1 MIIND
6 DKNGTILY
14 NGKSSAD
21 FGMFVQKLPVLRR
34 PERDGQTVYVP
45 GRNGAI
51 VIENCTYK
59 NYVQPYEIALTDTEQ
74 GVAIASRAV
83 SEWLLNTQGYIRLED
98 SFEPDVYRMARFA
111 GPLDIEQIME
121 QDGKAVIEFDCMPQ
135 RYCKFGEAEMRVRN
149 NTDAGGL
156 VYGDVVVKP
165 VPFGTKAVYVECL
178 SGSAICMGNYRDE
191 DGAEIGVG
199 IYDTP
204 VSVPDGAAE
213 VTFGWN
219 NATEDSLV
227 VMGIVDA
234 NGDKIPLCGARGTSP
249 VVFNPTEHEALP
261 LLQFVDTSTE
271 PPVVRK
277 ELTKVPGSF
286 IFKDGSVLKT
296 AWESQTGM
304 YTTEPVS
311 VSGGGYAII
320 TGISYAFFDS
330 NGKLLRFY
338 EATANSAGTYLKSTR
353 VIVPDNAVS
362 VIVGGVDESGGDYNV
377 TLAALSLQAKRQS
390 PGAAAVTINGIAINL
405 DFSEHDTILLDCDL
419 HDAQYIDGS
428 SANNEVSFT
437 SDIDPYP
444 TFPKFYPGDNSVIV
458 RDGANIRFSVFPRWW
473 IL

>member
-45 GRNGAI
+45 GRNGSI
-51 VIENCTYK
+51 VIENGTYK

-74 GVAIASRAV
+74 GVVIASRAV

-111 GPLDIEQIME
+111 GPFDIEQIME

-204 VSVPDGAAE
+204 VPVPDGAAE
-213 VTFGWN
+213 VTCGWS
-219 NATEDSLV
+219 NASDDSAII
-227 VMGIVDA
+227 MGIVDD
-234 NGDKIPLCGARGTSP
+234 NDIKIPLCGILGTSP
-249 VVFNPTEHEALP
+249 IVCNPTDHEARP
-261 LLQFVDTSTE
+261 LLKFVDTSEE
-271 PPVVRK
+271 PVPVQQTITRVERTGIG
-277 ELTKVPGSF
+277 L
-286 IFKDGSVLKT
+286 DGSVVPASPLN
-296 AWESQTGM
+296 
-304 YTTEPVS
+304 YTCQPIT
-311 VSGGGYAII
+311 VSGNGYAYVS
-320 TGISYAFFDS
+320 GVSYAFYDS
-330 NGKLLRFY
+330 NGKVISFVSNY
-338 EATANSAGTYLKSTR
+338 YKSKR
-353 VIVPDNAVS
+353 VKMENVQVIVPSGAATIVVGTSEGMPEVAVS
-362 VIVGGVDESGGDYNV
+362 
-377 TLAALSLQAKRQS
+377 LKAARPN
-390 PGAAAVTINGIAINL
+390 PGACAVTINGIVINL

-428 SANNEVSFT
+428 SANNEVSFA

-458 RDGANIRFSVFPRWW
+458 RDGANIRFSAFPRWW